1 MQKGFFSFFYF
12 VFLQSHLI
20 MMMMMVVVAV
30 VVVEVRSPYWHLFQQ
45 ESQLRK
51 KTDGIKRT
59 FFKSTYLLL

>member
-1 MQKGFFSFFYF
+1 M
-12 VFLQSHLI
+12 